1 MCDEAITRR
10 GFLRSGLATATALLA
25 IGGPAWGGMRTGD
38 RPKAVLLTDLT
49 GAQVSLPEAYG
60 GKVVVVHF
68 WASWC
73 PPCLKEIDALETLFG
88 QFRERGLVPVS
99 VNVGEAKALVAE
111 ALASRKVTYPILLD
125 AESAVARLYGVTGI
139 PTTFILERDG
149 TIRFK
154 VLGEITRSGLQRLLT
169 GML

>member
-1 MCDEAITRR
+1 MPGGAIPRR
-10 GFLRSGLATATALLA
+10 WFLRVGLATAAA
-25 IGGPAWGGMRTGD
+25 ILGGGGSAWAGMKTGD
-38 RPKAVLLTDLT
+38 RPKSAVLANLT
-49 GAQVSLPEAYG
+49 GTEVTLPDAFG

-73 PPCLKEIDALETLFG
+73 PPCLKEIDSLEALFG

-99 VNVGEAKALVAE
+99 VNVGEAKARVVE

-125 AESAVARLYGVTGI
+125 ADSAVARLYGVTGI

-154 VLGEITRSGLQRLLT
+154 VLGEITRSGLQRIITGLL
-169 GML
+169 